1 MVGMM
6 DLDEALA
13 IVARTPRSLSE
24 EVVPLAEA
32 LGRVLAREV
41 ASPID
46 SPPFD
51 KSAMDG
57 FAVVGDDDSTE
68 FRIVETVT
76 AGVAP
81 ERPLKRG
88 ECARIMTGAMLPP
101 GAGRVIRKEYVEER
115 DGAIRP
121 LRSEPGS
128 NVVRKAANLAAG
140 DPLLGPRV
148 LAPQDVGILA
158 ASGLVEVPVAVPP
171 ETVILCTGPEI
182 RPPGE
187 RLGPGE
193 IYDSNGPQLAAQL
206 AAMRCPCRRAG
217 TVADER
223 GALSRAIS
231 AALDQCGLLL
241 LTGGVSEGDFDFVPE
256 CLIGLGAEILFHGV
270 AVKPGK
276 PTLFAR
282 RGDAWVFGLPG
293 NPVSTFVIFEVFVR
307 PFLYRRMGLDWSPR
321 AVRGTLGAAVRRRST
336 ERTEFLPVAV
346 RRGVV
351 TPVSFHGSA
360 HLNALGGADGLIRVE
375 KGVAEVARGTEID
388 ARLL

>member
-1 MVGMM
+1 MSGMI
-6 DLDEALA
+6 DLDEALR
-13 IVARTPRSLSE
+13 IVAQTPRDTAE
-24 EVVPLAEA
+24 EAVPLAEA
-32 LGRVLAREV
+32 LGRVLARAV

-57 FAVVGDDDSTE
+57 FAVAADDDSTA
-68 FRIVETVT
+68 FRILDTVA
-76 AGVAP
+76 AGIAP
-81 ERPLKRG
+81 ERPVRRG

-101 GAGRVIRKEYVEER
+101 GTGRVIRKEYVEENA
-115 DGAIRP
+115 GSIRP
-121 LRSEPGS
+121 LRAEPGS
-128 NVVRKAANLAAG
+128 NVIPRASNLAAG
-140 DPLLGPRV
+140 DPLLGPKV
-148 LAPQDVGILA
+148 LAPQDIGILA
-158 ASGLVEVPVAVPP
+158 ASGVAEIPVAVPP

-187 RLGPGE
+187 RLGPGQ
-193 IYDSNGPQLAAQL
+193 IYNSNGPQLAAQL
-206 AAMRCPCRRAG
+206 AAMRCPSREAG

-223 GALSRAIS
+223 GVLSRAL
-231 AALDQCGLLL
+231 ADALDACGLLL

-256 CLIGLGAEILFHGV
+256 CLAGLGADILFHGV

-282 RGDAWVFGLPG
+282 RGNTWIFGLPG

-321 AVRGTLGAAVRRRST
+321 TVRGTLGAAVRRRST
-336 ERTEFLPVAV
+336 ERTEFLPVTV
-346 RRGVV
+346 RQGVV

-375 KGVAEVARGTEID
+375 KGVAEIARGTEID